1 MSCKLPKEV
10 LSSLS
15 ALISSLMGL
24 HFPEQRYSD
33 LERGVVAAARDF
45 GFSDTLEFIRW
56 LNTAT
61 LSRHHIEALAANLTV
76 GETYFFRDT
85 DSFKALEESILPAI
99 VSSRREASRLRIWS
113 AGCSTGEEPYSIAIL
128 LKRMS
133 HLFKGWN
140 VTIIGT
146 DINAKAL
153 KRASDGVYTEWSF
166 RGTPQWLK
174 DGYFRKK
181 DGFYEITPEI
191 RQMVSFSFLNLAEDA
206 YPSLLSNT
214 SAMDMILCRNV
225 LMYFSPEVAGRV
237 IHGFHNSLLEGG
249 YLFLSPTEGLRM
261 ISYPFKVMNLGN
273 TTVYRKDAGEGAK
286 DRFESKS
293 PPLWQVLKHSAE
305 NGGMALGSDGP
316 AVTEEAGGPSRRGD
330 ETAARPL
337 PAGPAPQTSSTTDAE
352 RLLKE
357 GRYAEAARV
366 LESVVSVKGTDEPA
380 TGLLAR
386 AYANQGQLDLAA
398 EWCEKAIAADN
409 LDPMRHYLLATILQ
423 EQGRPED
430 AVKSLRKALYLDH
443 DFVLAHFV
451 LGNLLV
457 RLGDGDGAVRQYRNA
472 LRLTSKMDADEVIPE
487 SDGVTAGRLSEIIDS
502 ITREKAF

>member
-1 MSCKLPKEV
+1 MSSKLSNET

-24 HFPEQRYSD
+24 HFPEHRYSD
-33 LERGVVAAARDF
+33 LERGIVAAARDF
-45 GFSDTLEFIRW
+45 GFSDTLEFIYW

-61 LSRHHIEALAANLTV
+61 LSKHHVEALAANLTV

-85 DSFKALEESILPAI
+85 DSFKALEESILPDI
-99 VSSRREASRLRIWS
+99 VSARKEVSRLRIWS

-128 LKRMS
+128 LKRMY
-133 HLFKGWN
+133 HLFKDWN
-140 VTIIGT
+140 ITIIGT

-153 KRASDGVYTEWSF
+153 KKASDGVYTEWSF

-181 DGFYEITPEI
+181 DGFYEIIPEI

-206 YPSLLSNT
+206 YPSLLNNT
-214 SAMDMILCRNV
+214 NAMDMILCRNV

-237 IHGFHNSLLEGG
+237 INGFHNSLLDGG
-249 YLFLSPTEGLRM
+249 YLFLSPTEGIRM
-261 ISYPFKVMNLGN
+261 ISYPFKVMSLEN
-273 TTVYRKDAGEGAK
+273 TTVYRKGRAEAPKDA
-286 DRFESKS
+286 FERASS
-293 PPLWQVLKHSAE
+293 PPLWQVRQSAE
-305 NGGMALGSDGP
+305 NGGLALGPVGP
-316 AVTEEAGGPSRRGD
+316 AIMEKAKEPPLPGNETAPRPLSAGPSV
-330 ETAARPL
+330 
-337 PAGPAPQTSSTTDAE
+337 QSSSTTEAE
-352 RLLKE
+352 KLLKE

-366 LESVVSVKGTDEPA
+366 LESAVSARGADEST

-386 AYANQGQLDLAA
+386 AYANQGSLDLAA
-398 EWCEKAIAADN
+398 EWCEKAIAAN
-409 LDPMRHYLLATILQ
+409 TLNPMKHYLLATILQ

-430 AVKSLRKALYLDH
+430 AVKSLRRALYLDH

-457 RLGDGDGAVRQYRNA
+457 RLGDRDGATRQYRNA
-472 LRLTSKMDADEVIPE
+472 LRLTSRMGPDDVIPE
-487 SDGVTAGRLSEIIDS
+487 SDGVTAGRLSEIISS

>member
-1 MSCKLPKEV
+1 MSSKLSNEV

-24 HFPEQRYSD
+24 HFPEQRYAD
-33 LERGVVAAARDF
+33 LERGVVAATRDF

-56 LNTAT
+56 LKTAT
-61 LSRHHIEALAANLTV
+61 LSKHHVEALAAHLTV

-85 DSFKALEESILPAI
+85 DSFKALEENILPAI
-99 VSSRREASRLRIWS
+99 VSVRKEAPRLRIWS

-128 LKRMS
+128 IKRMF
-133 HLFKGWN
+133 HLFKDWN
-140 VTIIGT
+140 VAILGT
-146 DINAKAL
+146 DINPRAL

-181 DGFYEITPEI
+181 DGFYEIAPEI
-191 RQMVSFSFLNLAEDA
+191 KQMVTFSFLNLAEDV

-214 SAMDMILCRNV
+214 NAMDMILCRNV

-237 IHGFHNSLLEGG
+237 IRGFHNALLDGG

-261 ISYPFKVMNLGN
+261 ISYPFRVINLDN
-273 TTVYRKDAGEGAK
+273 TTVYRKGRMDASK
-286 DRFESKS
+286 DSFAHASA
-293 PPLWQVLKHSAE
+293 PLRHVLTQSAGKE
-305 NGGMALGSDGP
+305 WTFGLNEP
-316 AVTEEAGGPSRRGD
+316 VIKEEAPAPPPFEASH
-330 ETAARPL
+330 ASAPL
-337 PAGPAPQTSSTTDAE
+337 PAPSKADAE
-352 RLLKE
+352 RLFKE
-357 GRYAEAARV
+357 GSYAEAARV
-366 LESVVSVKGTDEPA
+366 LEGIVSIKGADESA

-386 AYANQGQLDLAA
+386 AYANQGSLERAA
-398 EWCEKAIAADN
+398 EWCEKAIASDN
-409 LDPMRHYLLATILQ
+409 LNPMRHYLLATILQ

-457 RLGDGDGAVRQYRNA
+457 RLGDTDGAVRQYRNA